1 MAIKLVREFQQKQ
14 HVAITPQLKKSIDLL
29 QLSRVEII
37 NKIHAEAEDNPF
49 LIKES
54 EEDVSFNYYNNNDDD
69 GLLSNLA
76 EIVTLQ
82 NSLESQVNDL
92 NLSKSKQEIAMTLI
106 QSLDES
112 GLLRLNSEELE
123 GLFNHRI
130 KIDKILD
137 VLVSVIHNLEPAG
150 IGARDFKELILLQ
163 LKRKN
168 LAQSQLQ
175 LIKEILYNPT
185 FHDFKEAQNEL
196 QKKFPLEEISIALD
210 LIKSCDLSPGLD
222 FQSTQYIQADIE
234 IIPSEG
240 NLTICF
246 VEENFPKLRF
256 DKELESLTKESE
268 GSIQLKEK
276 ILDAKW
282 LIRSINKRN
291 ETVQKVGTLICQKQ
305 SKFLLNESIQ
315 LNSIS
320 NLELAKELLVSPSTI
335 SRILRSKYI
344 QTPNGIVLMK
354 TLLSASVSKTKK
366 VTPTQLM
373 EEIKEIILN
382 SSNNLSDQKI
392 TELLNRRG
400 FGLGERLLN
409 TERCFLFLIQE
420 KGNCAAP

>member
-14 HVAITPQLKKSIDLL
+14 QVTITPQLKKSIDLL

-37 NKIHAEAEDNPF
+37 NKIHAEAQDNPF

-54 EEDVSFNYYNNNDDD
+54 GEDVSFNYYNNDDD
-69 GLLSNLA
+69 ELLSNLA

-92 NLSKSKQEIAMTLI
+92 KLSKSQQEIAMTI
-106 QSLDES
+106 VQSLDES
-112 GLLRLNSEELE
+112 GLLQLNSEELE
-123 GLFNHRI
+123 ELFNHRI
-130 KIDKILD
+130 QVDKILD
-137 VLVSVIHNLEPAG
+137 VLINIIQNFEPAG
-150 IGARDFKELILLQ
+150 IGARDFKEVILLQ

-168 LAQSQLQ
+168 LRQSQLQ
-175 LIKEILYNPT
+175 LINEILYNPT
-185 FHDFKEAQNEL
+185 FGDFQEAQNEL

-222 FQSTQYIQADIE
+222 FQATQYIQADIE
-234 IIPSEG
+234 IIPLEG
-240 NLTICF
+240 NLTISF
-246 VEENFPKLRF
+246 VEDNFPKLRF
-256 DKELESLTKESE
+256 DKELESLTKKSK
-268 GSIQLKEK
+268 GSIKLKEK

-320 NLELAKELLVSPSTI
+320 NIELAKELLVSPSTI

-354 TLLSASVSKTKK
+354 SLLSASVSKTKK
-366 VTPTQLM
+366 VTPMQLM

-382 SSNNLSDQKI
+382 SSNKLSDQKI

-400 FGLGERLLN
+400 FSLARRTIAKYRAMLLIPN
-409 TERCFLFLIQE
+409 SR
-420 KGNCAAP
+420 KR

>member
-92 NLSKSKQEIAMTLI
+92 NLSKSKQEIAMSLI

-130 KIDKILD
+130 QIDKILD

-400 FGLGERLLN
+400 FGLARRTIAKYRAMLLIPN
-409 TERCFLFLIQE
+409 SR
-420 KGNCAAP
+420 KR

>member
-1 MAIKLVREFQQKQ
+1 M
-14 HVAITPQLKKSIDLL
+14 
-29 QLSRVEII
+29 
-37 NKIHAEAEDNPF
+37 
-49 LIKES
+49 
-54 EEDVSFNYYNNNDDD
+54 
-69 GLLSNLA
+69 
-76 EIVTLQ
+76 TLQ

-130 KIDKILD
+130 QIDKILD

-256 DKELESLTKESE
+256 DKELENLTKESE

-400 FGLGERLLN
+400 FGLARRTIAKYRAMLLIPN
-409 TERCFLFLIQE
+409 SR
-420 KGNCAAP
+420 KR

>member
-14 HVAITPQLKKSIDLL
+14 QVTITPQLKKSIDLL

-37 NKIHAEAEDNPF
+37 NKIHAEAQDNPF

-54 EEDVSFNYYNNNDDD
+54 GEDVSFNYYNNDDD
-69 GLLSNLA
+69 ELLSNLA

-92 NLSKSKQEIAMTLI
+92 KLSKSQQEIAMTLV

-112 GLLRLNSEELE
+112 GLLQLNSEELE
-123 GLFNHRI
+123 ELFNHRI
-130 KIDKILD
+130 QVDKILD
-137 VLVSVIHNLEPAG
+137 VLINIIQNFEPAG

-168 LAQSQLQ
+168 LGQSQLQ
-175 LIKEILYNPT
+175 LINEILYNPT
-185 FHDFKEAQNEL
+185 FGDFQEAQNEL

-234 IIPSEG
+234 IIPLDG
-240 NLTICF
+240 NLTISF
-246 VEENFPKLRF
+246 VEDNFPKLRF
-256 DKELESLTKESE
+256 DKELENLTKKSK
-268 GSIQLKEK
+268 GSIKLKEK

-305 SKFLLNESIQ
+305 SKFLLNESIK

-320 NLELAKELLVSPSTI
+320 NIELAKELLVSPSTI

-354 TLLSASVSKTKK
+354 SLLSASVSKTKK
-366 VTPTQLM
+366 VTPMQLM

-382 SSNNLSDQKI
+382 SSNKLSDQKI

-400 FGLGERLLN
+400 FSLARRTIAKYRAMLLIPN
-409 TERCFLFLIQE
+409 SR
-420 KGNCAAP
+420 KR

>member
-54 EEDVSFNYYNNNDDD
+54 KEDISFDHYNSDDD
-69 GLLSNLA
+69 GLLSNLT

-82 NSLESQVNDL
+82 NSLESQLNDL
-92 NLSKSKQEIAMTLI
+92 NLVKSQQEIAMTLI

-112 GLLRLNSEELE
+112 GLLPLNNEELE

-130 KIDKILD
+130 QVDKILN
-137 VLVSVIHNLEPAG
+137 VLISIIHNLEPAG

-168 LAQSQLQ
+168 LVQSQLK
-175 LIKEILYNPT
+175 LIKEILYNPN
-185 FHDFKEAQNEL
+185 FNDFKEAQNEL
-196 QKKFPLEEISIALD
+196 QKTFPPEDINIALD

-222 FQSTQYIQADIE
+222 FESTQYIQADIE
-234 IIPSEG
+234 IIPSAG
-240 NLTICF
+240 NLTISF
-246 VEENFPKLRF
+246 VEDNFPKLSF
-256 DKELESLTKESE
+256 DKELENLTKESE
-268 GSIQLKEK
+268 SSIKLKEK

-282 LIRSINKRN
+282 LIRSINIRN

-305 SKFLLNESIQ
+305 SQFLLNDSIQ
-315 LNSIS
+315 LNPIS
-320 NLELAKELLVSPSTI
+320 NVELAKELRVSPSTI

-344 QTPNGIVLMK
+344 QTPNGIILMK
-354 TLLSASVSKTKK
+354 SLLSASVSKTKK
-366 VTPTQLM
+366 VTPLQLM

-382 SSNNLSDQKI
+382 SPNKLSDQKI

-400 FGLGERLLN
+400 FGLARRTIAKYRAMLLIPN
-409 TERCFLFLIQE
+409 SR
-420 KGNCAAP
+420 KR

>member
-130 KIDKILD
+130 QIDKILD

-168 LAQSQLQ
+168 LTQSQLK

-185 FHDFKEAQNEL
+185 FNDFKEAQNEL

-400 FGLGERLLN
+400 FGLARRTIAKYRAMLLIPN
-409 TERCFLFLIQE
+409 SR
-420 KGNCAAP
+420 KR

>member
-1 MAIKLVREFQQKQ
+1 MAIKLVREFLQKQ
-14 HVAITPQLKKSIDLL
+14 QVTITPQLKKSIDLL

-37 NKIHAEAEDNPF
+37 NKIHAEAQDNPF

-54 EEDVSFNYYNNNDDD
+54 GEDVSFNYYNNDDD
-69 GLLSNLA
+69 ELLSNLA

-92 NLSKSKQEIAMTLI
+92 KLSKSQQEIAMTLV

-112 GLLRLNSEELE
+112 GLLQLNSEELE
-123 GLFNHRI
+123 ELFNHRI
-130 KIDKILD
+130 QVDKILD
-137 VLVSVIHNLEPAG
+137 VLINIIQNFEPAG

-168 LAQSQLQ
+168 LRQSQLQ
-175 LIKEILYNPT
+175 LINEILYNPT
-185 FHDFKEAQNEL
+185 FGDFQEAQNEL

-234 IIPSEG
+234 IIPLEG
-240 NLTICF
+240 NLTISF
-246 VEENFPKLRF
+246 VEDNFPKLRF
-256 DKELESLTKESE
+256 DKELEDLTKKSK
-268 GSIQLKEK
+268 GSIKLKEK

-400 FGLGERLLN
+400 FGLARRTIAKYRAMLLIPN
-409 TERCFLFLIQE
+409 SR
-420 KGNCAAP
+420 KR

>member
-49 LIKES
+49 LIKELK
-54 EEDVSFNYYNNNDDD
+54 EDVSFDLYNNDDD

-92 NLSKSKQEIAMTLI
+92 NLSKSQQEIAMTLI

-130 KIDKILD
+130 QIDKILD

-240 NLTICF
+240 NLTISF

-256 DKELESLTKESE
+256 DKELENLTKESE
-268 GSIQLKEK
+268 SSIKLKEK

-305 SKFLLNESIQ
+305 SQFLLNDSIQ
-315 LNSIS
+315 LNPIS
-320 NLELAKELLVSPSTI
+320 NVELAKELRVSPSTI

-354 TLLSASVSKTKK
+354 SLLSASVSKTKK
-366 VTPTQLM
+366 VTPMQLM

-382 SSNNLSDQKI
+382 NPNKLSDQKI

-400 FGLGERLLN
+400 FGLARRTIAKYRAMLLIPN
-409 TERCFLFLIQE
+409 SR
-420 KGNCAAP
+420 KR

>member
-14 HVAITPQLKKSIDLL
+14 HVAITTQLKKSIDLL

-49 LIKES
+49 LIRELK
-54 EEDVSFNYYNNNDDD
+54 EDVSFDHYNSDDD
-69 GLLSNLA
+69 GLLSNLT

-82 NSLESQVNDL
+82 NSLESQLNDL
-92 NLSKSKQEIAMTLI
+92 NLVKSQQEIAMTLI

-112 GLLRLNSEELE
+112 GLLPLNNEELE

-130 KIDKILD
+130 QVDKILN
-137 VLVSVIHNLEPAG
+137 VLIGIIHNLEPAG

-168 LAQSQLQ
+168 LVQSQLK
-175 LIKEILYNPT
+175 LIKEILYNPN
-185 FHDFKEAQNEL
+185 FNDFKEAQNEL
-196 QKKFPLEEISIALD
+196 QKTFPPEEIKIALD

-222 FQSTQYIQADIE
+222 FESTQYIQADIK
-234 IIPSEG
+234 IIPSAG
-240 NLTICF
+240 NLTIGF
-246 VEENFPKLRF
+246 VEDNFPKLSF
-256 DKELESLTKESE
+256 DKELENLTKASES
-268 GSIQLKEK
+268 SIKLKEK

-305 SKFLLNESIQ
+305 SKFLLNDSIQ
-315 LNSIS
+315 LNPIS
-320 NLELAKELLVSPSTI
+320 NVELAKELRVSPSTI

-354 TLLSASVSKTKK
+354 SLLSASVSKTKK
-366 VTPTQLM
+366 VTPMQLM

-382 SSNNLSDQKI
+382 NPNKLSDQKI

-400 FGLGERLLN
+400 FGLARRTIAKYRAMLLIPN
-409 TERCFLFLIQE
+409 SR
-420 KGNCAAP
+420 KR

>member
-92 NLSKSKQEIAMTLI
+92 NLSKSKQEIAMSLI

-130 KIDKILD
+130 QIDKILD

-240 NLTICF
+240 NLTISF

-400 FGLGERLLN
+400 FGLARRTIAKYRAMLLIPN
-409 TERCFLFLIQE
+409 SR
-420 KGNCAAP
+420 KR

>member
-175 LIKEILYNPT
+175 LIKEILYNPA

-400 FGLGERLLN
+400 FGLARRTIAKYRAMLLIPN
-409 TERCFLFLIQE
+409 SR
-420 KGNCAAP
+420 KR

>member
-54 EEDVSFNYYNNNDDD
+54 KEDISFDHYNSDDD
-69 GLLSNLA
+69 GLLSNLT

-82 NSLESQVNDL
+82 NSLESQLNDL
-92 NLSKSKQEIAMTLI
+92 NLVKSQQEIAMTLI

-112 GLLRLNSEELE
+112 GLLPLNSEELE

-130 KIDKILD
+130 QVDKILN
-137 VLVSVIHNLEPAG
+137 VLIGIIHNLEPAG

-168 LAQSQLQ
+168 LVQSQLK
-175 LIKEILYNPT
+175 LIKEILYNPN
-185 FHDFKEAQNEL
+185 FNDFKEAQNEL
-196 QKKFPLEEISIALD
+196 QKTFPPEDINIALD

-222 FQSTQYIQADIE
+222 FESTQYIQADIE
-234 IIPSEG
+234 IIPSAG
-240 NLTICF
+240 NLTISF
-246 VEENFPKLRF
+246 VEDNFPKLSF
-256 DKELESLTKESE
+256 DKELENLTKESE
-268 GSIQLKEK
+268 SSIKLKEK

-305 SKFLLNESIQ
+305 SQFLLNDSIQ
-315 LNSIS
+315 LNPIS
-320 NLELAKELLVSPSTI
+320 NVELAKELRVSPSTI

-344 QTPNGIVLMK
+344 QTPNGIILMK
-354 TLLSASVSKTKK
+354 SLLSASVSKTKK
-366 VTPTQLM
+366 VTPLQLM

-382 SSNNLSDQKI
+382 SPNKLSDQKI

-400 FGLGERLLN
+400 FGLARRTIAKYRAMLLIPN
-409 TERCFLFLIQE
+409 SR
-420 KGNCAAP
+420 KR

>member
-1 MAIKLVREFQQKQ
+1 MSL
-14 HVAITPQLKKSIDLL
+14 SI
-29 QLSRVEII
+29 S
-37 NKIHAEAEDNPF
+37 
-49 LIKES
+49 
-54 EEDVSFNYYNNNDDD
+54 YNNDDD

-92 NLSKSKQEIAMTLI
+92 NLSKSQQEIAMTLI

-112 GLLRLNSEELE
+112 GLLQLNSEELE
-123 GLFNHRI
+123 DLFKHRI
-130 KIDKILD
+130 QVDKILD
-137 VLVSVIHNLEPAG
+137 VLINIIHNCEPAG
-150 IGARDFKELILLQ
+150 IGARDFKELISLQ

-168 LAQSQLQ
+168 LGQRQLQ
-175 LIKEILYNPT
+175 LINEILYNPN
-185 FHDFKEAQNEL
+185 FNDFKEAQNEL
-196 QKKFPLEEISIALD
+196 QKTFPPEEINIALD

-222 FQSTQYIQADIE
+222 FESTQYIQADIE

-240 NLTICF
+240 NLTISF

-256 DKELESLTKESE
+256 DKELENLTKESE
-268 GSIQLKEK
+268 GSIKLKEK

-320 NLELAKELLVSPSTI
+320 NIELAKELLVSPSTI

-354 TLLSASVSKTKK
+354 SLLSASVSKTKK
-366 VTPTQLM
+366 VTPMQLM

-382 SSNNLSDQKI
+382 SSIKLSDQKI

-400 FGLGERLLN
+400 FGLARRTIAKYRAMLLIPN
-409 TERCFLFLIQE
+409 SR
-420 KGNCAAP
+420 KR

>member
-54 EEDVSFNYYNNNDDD
+54 KEDISFDHYNSDDD
-69 GLLSNLA
+69 GLLSNLT

-82 NSLESQVNDL
+82 NSLESQLNDL
-92 NLSKSKQEIAMTLI
+92 NLVKSQQEIAMTLI

-112 GLLRLNSEELE
+112 GLLPLNNEELE

-130 KIDKILD
+130 QVDKILN
-137 VLVSVIHNLEPAG
+137 VLIGIIHNLEPAG

-168 LAQSQLQ
+168 LVQSQLK
-175 LIKEILYNPT
+175 LIKEILYNPN
-185 FHDFKEAQNEL
+185 FNDFKEAQNEL
-196 QKKFPLEEISIALD
+196 QKTFPPEDINIALD

-222 FQSTQYIQADIE
+222 FESTQYIQADIE
-234 IIPSEG
+234 IIPSAG
-240 NLTICF
+240 NLTIGF
-246 VEENFPKLRF
+246 VEDNFPKLSF
-256 DKELESLTKESE
+256 DKELENLTKESE
-268 GSIQLKEK
+268 SSIKLKEK

-305 SKFLLNESIQ
+305 SQFLLNDSIQ
-315 LNSIS
+315 LNPIS
-320 NLELAKELLVSPSTI
+320 NVELAKELRVSPSTI

-354 TLLSASVSKTKK
+354 SLLSASVSKTKK
-366 VTPTQLM
+366 VTPMQLM

-382 SSNNLSDQKI
+382 NPNKLSDQKI

-400 FGLGERLLN
+400 FGLARRTIAKYRAMLLIPN
-409 TERCFLFLIQE
+409 SR
-420 KGNCAAP
+420 KR

>member
-54 EEDVSFNYYNNNDDD
+54 KEDISFDHYNSDDD
-69 GLLSNLA
+69 GLLSNLT

-82 NSLESQVNDL
+82 NSLESQLNDL
-92 NLSKSKQEIAMTLI
+92 NLVKSQQEIAMTLI

-112 GLLRLNSEELE
+112 GLLPLNNEELE

-130 KIDKILD
+130 QVDKILN
-137 VLVSVIHNLEPAG
+137 VLIGIIHNLEPAG

-168 LAQSQLQ
+168 LVQSQLK
-175 LIKEILYNPT
+175 LIKEILYNPN
-185 FHDFKEAQNEL
+185 FNDFKEAQNEL
-196 QKKFPLEEISIALD
+196 QKTFPPEDINIALD

-222 FQSTQYIQADIE
+222 FESTQYIQADIE
-234 IIPSEG
+234 IIPSAG
-240 NLTICF
+240 NLTISF
-246 VEENFPKLRF
+246 VEDNFPKLSF
-256 DKELESLTKESE
+256 DKELENLTKESE
-268 GSIQLKEK
+268 SSIKLKEK

-305 SKFLLNESIQ
+305 SQFLLNDSIQ
-315 LNSIS
+315 LNPIS
-320 NLELAKELLVSPSTI
+320 NVELAKELRVSPSTI

-344 QTPNGIVLMK
+344 QTPNGIILMK
-354 TLLSASVSKTKK
+354 SLLSASVSKTKK
-366 VTPTQLM
+366 VTPMQLM

-382 SSNNLSDQKI
+382 SPNKLSDQKI

-400 FGLGERLLN
+400 FGLARRTIAKYRAMLLIPN
-409 TERCFLFLIQE
+409 SR
-420 KGNCAAP
+420 KR

>member
-54 EEDVSFNYYNNNDDD
+54 KEDISFDHYNSDDD
-69 GLLSNLA
+69 GLLSNLT

-82 NSLESQVNDL
+82 NSLESQLNDL
-92 NLSKSKQEIAMTLI
+92 NLVKSQQEIAMTLI

-112 GLLRLNSEELE
+112 GLLPLNNEELK

-130 KIDKILD
+130 QVDKILN
-137 VLVSVIHNLEPAG
+137 VLIGIIHNLEPAG

-163 LKRKN
+163 LNRKN
-168 LAQSQLQ
+168 LVQSQLK
-175 LIKEILYNPT
+175 LIKEILYNPN
-185 FHDFKEAQNEL
+185 FNDFKEAQNEL
-196 QKKFPLEEISIALD
+196 QKTFPPEDINIALD

-222 FQSTQYIQADIE
+222 FESTQYIQADIE
-234 IIPSEG
+234 IIPSAG
-240 NLTICF
+240 NLTIGF
-246 VEENFPKLRF
+246 VEDNFPKLSF
-256 DKELESLTKESE
+256 DKELENLTKESE
-268 GSIQLKEK
+268 SSIKLKEK

-305 SKFLLNESIQ
+305 SKFLLNDSIQ
-315 LNSIS
+315 LNPIS
-320 NLELAKELLVSPSTI
+320 NVELAKELRVSPSTI

-354 TLLSASVSKTKK
+354 SLLSASVSKTKK
-366 VTPTQLM
+366 VTPMQLM

-382 SSNNLSDQKI
+382 NPNKLSDQKI

-400 FGLGERLLN
+400 FGLARRTIAKYRAMLLIPN
-409 TERCFLFLIQE
+409 SR
-420 KGNCAAP
+420 KR

>member
-54 EEDVSFNYYNNNDDD
+54 KEDISFDHYNSDDD
-69 GLLSNLA
+69 GLLSNLT

-82 NSLESQVNDL
+82 NSLESQLNDL
-92 NLSKSKQEIAMTLI
+92 NLVKSQQEIAMTLI

-112 GLLRLNSEELE
+112 GLLPLNNEELK

-130 KIDKILD
+130 QVDKILN
-137 VLVSVIHNLEPAG
+137 VLIGIIHNLEPAG

-163 LKRKN
+163 LNRKN
-168 LAQSQLQ
+168 LVQSQLK
-175 LIKEILYNPT
+175 LIKEILYNPN
-185 FHDFKEAQNEL
+185 FNDFKEAQNEL
-196 QKKFPLEEISIALD
+196 QKTFPPEDINIALD

-222 FQSTQYIQADIE
+222 FESTQYIQADIE
-234 IIPSEG
+234 IIPSAG
-240 NLTICF
+240 NLTIGF
-246 VEENFPKLRF
+246 VEDNFPKLSF
-256 DKELESLTKESE
+256 DKELENLTKESE
-268 GSIQLKEK
+268 SSIKLKEK

-305 SKFLLNESIQ
+305 SQFLLNDSIQ
-315 LNSIS
+315 LNPIS
-320 NLELAKELLVSPSTI
+320 NVELAKELRVSPSTI
-335 SRILRSKYI
+335 SRIMRSKYI

-354 TLLSASVSKTKK
+354 SLLSASVSKTKK
-366 VTPTQLM
+366 VTPMQLM

-382 SSNNLSDQKI
+382 NPNKLSDQKI

-400 FGLGERLLN
+400 FGLARRTIAKYRAMLLIPN
-409 TERCFLFLIQE
+409 SR
-420 KGNCAAP
+420 KR

>member
-54 EEDVSFNYYNNNDDD
+54 EEDVSFNYYNNIDDD

-400 FGLGERLLN
+400 FGLARRTIAKYRAMLLIPN
-409 TERCFLFLIQE
+409 SR
-420 KGNCAAP
+420 KR

>member
-49 LIKES
+49 LIKEL
-54 EEDVSFNYYNNNDDD
+54 EEDVSFDHYNSDDD
-69 GLLSNLA
+69 GLLSNLT

-82 NSLESQVNDL
+82 NSLESQLNDL
-92 NLSKSKQEIAMTLI
+92 NLVKSQQEIAMTLI

-112 GLLRLNSEELE
+112 GLLPMNSEELE

-130 KIDKILD
+130 QVDKILN
-137 VLVSVIHNLEPAG
+137 VLIGIIHNLEPAG

-168 LAQSQLQ
+168 LAQSQLK
-175 LIKEILYNPT
+175 LIKEILYNPN
-185 FHDFKEAQNEL
+185 FNDFKEAQNEL
-196 QKKFPLEEISIALD
+196 QKTFPPEEIKIALD

-222 FQSTQYIQADIE
+222 FESTQYIQADIE
-234 IIPSEG
+234 IIPSAG
-240 NLTICF
+240 NLTISF
-246 VEENFPKLRF
+246 VEDNFPKLRF
-256 DKELESLTKESE
+256 DKELENLTKESE
-268 GSIQLKEK
+268 SSAKLREK

-305 SKFLLNESIQ
+305 SKFLLNDSIQ
-315 LNSIS
+315 LNPIS
-320 NLELAKELLVSPSTI
+320 NVELAKELRVSPSTI

-354 TLLSASVSKTKK
+354 SLLSASVSKTKK
-366 VTPTQLM
+366 VTPMQLM

-382 SSNNLSDQKI
+382 NPNKLSDQKI

-400 FGLGERLLN
+400 FGLARRTIAKYRAMLLIPN
-409 TERCFLFLIQE
+409 SR
-420 KGNCAAP
+420 KR

>member
-130 KIDKILD
+130 QIDKILD

-320 NLELAKELLVSPSTI
+320 NLELAKELLVSPSKI

-400 FGLGERLLN
+400 FGLARRTIAKYRAMLLIPN
-409 TERCFLFLIQE
+409 SR
-420 KGNCAAP
+420 KR